1 MKELGTVKLKTDLEG
16 IPAGTEGAIVLEYD
30 STAYEVEFFDNNGD
44 TIAVLTTPAGII
56 EAVEK

>member
-30 STAYEVEFFDNNGD
+30 GTAYEVEFFDNNGD